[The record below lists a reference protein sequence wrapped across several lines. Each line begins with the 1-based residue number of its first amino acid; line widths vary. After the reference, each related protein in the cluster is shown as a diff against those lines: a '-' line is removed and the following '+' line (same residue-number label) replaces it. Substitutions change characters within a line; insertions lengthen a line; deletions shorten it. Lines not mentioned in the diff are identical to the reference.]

1 MVERG
6 NLGGISIIFRQ
17 GCGFCDWMGSGFG
30 VLVVAFDFR
39 VSVISDRNT

>member
-17 GCGFCDWMGSGFG
+17 GCGFCGMGSGFG